1 MQELVQ
7 NSHDQLQPF
16 VIQEPFKL
24 GTVIAAGSY
33 GAVYSSMIGDVR
45 CIAKRILDILVGRDG
60 HEGVREKYKSTILS
74 NFQRECT
81 ILSTARHPNVVQ
93 FIGVHYG
100 SDQYDIRLIMEH
112 LPTDLEKLLAY
123 CEENQHGFK
132 FPLSF
137 QVSFLSDIS
146 SGLLYLHSQSIV
158 HRDLNSGNILLTADL
173 QAKIADLGVSKL
185 HQDRK
190 WFQKLTKAP
199 GASGY
204 MPPEALRE
212 KPDYDEKIDIFSF
225 GVLSLYIATQKYP
238 EVSEEHVPDQI
249 HHKGEGEIY
258 KRRKWVDPLKTQ
270 YHPFHDLVRQCLLE
284 KQKRPNTTEVVEIVR
299 RMHDTQVCTI
309 EETLNVF
316 AHFHDLLK
324 RKT

>member
-1 MQELVQ
+1 MYLQVK
-7 NSHDQLQPF
+7 SSDDQLQPF
-16 VIQEPFKL
+16 VIQEPFQL
-24 GTVIAAGSY
+24 GTIIAAGSY
-33 GAVYSSMIGDVR
+33 GAVYSSTVDDIR
-45 CIAKRILDILVGRDG
+45 CIAKRIHDILVGRGEQQRVSEMD
-60 HEGVREKYKSTILS
+60 KSSILA

-81 ILSTARHPNVVQ
+81 ILSTARHPNIVQ
-93 FIGVHYG
+93 FMGVHYG

-112 LPTDLEKLLAY
+112 LPTDLERLLAHY
-123 CEENQHGFK
+123 KENRHHFK
-132 FPLSF
+132 LPLSF

-212 KPDYDEKIDIFSF
+212 KPDYDEKIDVFSF
-225 GVLSLYIATQKYP
+225 GVLSLYIATQNYP
-238 EVSEEHVPDQI
+238 EVFEEHVPDRI

-258 KRRKWVDPLKTQ
+258 KRRRWVDPLKTQ
-270 YHPFHDLVRQCLLE
+270 RHPFHDLVRQCLLE
-284 KQKRPNTTEVVEIVR
+284 KRKRPNTTEVVKIVR
-299 RMHDTQVCTI
+299 RMHDTHVCTI
-309 EETLNVF
+309 EVTLNVF
-316 AHFHDLLK
+316 AHFHDLLN